1 MHLLIL
7 ILTHENVKNR
17 LVREFA
23 EQGMPGCTIIESTGM
38 ANVINNDEDAPMF
51 GIIRHIMNGEDE
63 KEPNFTLLLAMPDDT
78 IPKAKAIIHD
88 ICGDLN
94 VPNAGILLSLPIDAM
109 EGVGGQK

>member
-1 MHLLIL
+1 
-7 ILTHENVKNR
+7 
-17 LVREFA
+17 
-23 EQGMPGCTIIESTGM
+23 
-38 ANVINNDEDAPMF
+38 
-51 GIIRHIMNGEDE
+51 MNGEDE
-63 KEPNFTLLLAMPDDT
+63 KEPNFTLLLAMPDET